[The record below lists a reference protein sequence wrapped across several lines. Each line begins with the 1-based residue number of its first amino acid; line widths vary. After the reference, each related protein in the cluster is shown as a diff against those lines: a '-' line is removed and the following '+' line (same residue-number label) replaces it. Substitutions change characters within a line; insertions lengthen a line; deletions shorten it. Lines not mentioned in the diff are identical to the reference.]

1 MGNFCTKSSLNNNKP
16 TNLDQIHTL
25 DQFDNL
31 IKYNKLALHKQII
44 NEKKGLNIYLCC
56 DSKPYSSKYFVAQ
69 LTFTQTSEWPGF
81 INFILNDYTSIL
93 SYSFN
98 VIVYNKYGSSNTL
111 LIKKFYTPERKLRK
125 KHMSDD
131 LEIISNYLR
140 TLNSEKIDDYL
151 RLEFTSNPIIQK
163 NNLSYKIYNNI
174 DE

>member
-1 MGNFCTKSSLNNNKP
+1 MGNLCTKSSSNNNKL

-25 DQFDNL
+25 DQFDIL

-44 NEKKGLNIYLCC
+44 NEKKGLNIYVCG

-69 LTFTQTSEWPGF
+69 LTFVQTSEWPGF
-81 INFILNDYTSIL
+81 VNFILNDYTSIL

-98 VIVYNKYGSSNTL
+98 IIVYNKLGSSNTL

-131 LEIISNYLR
+131 LDIICEYLR
-140 TLNSEKIDDYL
+140 TLDSEKIDEHL
-151 RLEFTSNPIIQK
+151 RLEFISNPLVQK
-163 NNLSYKIYNNI
+163 Y
-174 DE
+174 